1 MSYVKAFK
9 RLGYEI
15 EAPRQDWTAEKP
27 DGVCI
32 SLWRKEMG
40 TRDGLLW
47 MDTHEHADPIEN
59 WGNKPGNYKRIRHLK
74 RALTE
79 LSGKVDVVIVSGEP
93 GESYGTAQPWIAE
106 GARAETFWQVSSF
119 DEETGHF
126 TVELR
131 RGSSGT

>member
-1 MSYVKAFK
+1 MSYVEAFK
-9 RLGYEI
+9 RLGYDI
-15 EAPRQDWTAEKP
+15 EVPRQDWTAEKC

-59 WGNKPGNYKRIRHLK
+59 WGNKPGNHKRIRHLK
-74 RALTE
+74 RALAE
-79 LSGKVDVVIVSGEP
+79 LGGKVDVVIVSGEP
-93 GESYGTAQPWIAE
+93 GVGYGTAQPWIAE
-106 GARAETFWQVSSF
+106 GARAGTFWQVSSF
-119 DEETGHF
+119 DAETGHF

-131 RGSSGT
+131 REASAA